1 MYIYVW
7 DIPAHNIY
15 FLFFFL
21 LLLCRCLL
29 LLLFQFIFLFL
40 SFTHTYKTLLYFIVN
55 IKKTKELVCFSAA
68 CFFGLQKINVYVAYF
83 FWLEMQYSLHTFW
96 SSYFFLLVFLFMLYK
111 KVLNLFG
118 LSEFVGFYLDLR

>member
-1 MYIYVW
+1 MYGIYLH
-7 DIPAHNIY
+7 I
-15 FLFFFL
+15 LFIFCFFL

-96 SSYFFLLVFLFMLYK
+96 SSYFLLVFLFLPYK

-118 LSEFVGFYLDLR
+118 LSEFVVFYLDLR